1 MSNLLSVSTIILC
14 IAGALYSAVYL
25 WLNSFYRTAESPRKN
40 VGILRIIKSS
50 VIWSMVFAFLSCLL
64 AGGGAAYAAV
74 DRASALYRVIALTWL
89 AVIIVC
95 GALILFLLVT
105 KKELKPDF
113 VRSAG
118 SLFKIAVTA
127 FIVGA
132 VLSWLLE

>member
-1 MSNLLSVSTIILC
+1 MSNLLSVSTLILC

-89 AVIIVC
+89 ALHPRTECVRFDVV
-95 GALILFLLVT
+95 ALNIYAPLRA
-105 KKELKPDF
+105 K
-113 VRSAG
+113 VRLMPSA
-118 SLFKIAVTA
+118 FE
-127 FIVGA
+127 
-132 VLSWLLE
+132 WDD